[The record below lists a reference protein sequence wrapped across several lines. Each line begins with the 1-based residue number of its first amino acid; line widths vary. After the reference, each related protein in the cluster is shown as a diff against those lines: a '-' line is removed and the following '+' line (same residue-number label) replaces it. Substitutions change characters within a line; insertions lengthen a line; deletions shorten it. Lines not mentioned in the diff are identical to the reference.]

1 MIHLDDV
8 LTGTNGR
15 LYGQVFARQFEDFCF
30 DSRLVEPGQLFLAV
44 VTEKGD
50 GHDYILD
57 ACRGGATGVLCQ
69 RPVDVAEHGVT
80 CVVVDDTQRAL
91 TDWAHFVLRNRAIDI
106 IGITGSAGK
115 TTTKEAVAK
124 VLGTRFSVFKN
135 HANYSGR
142 YGLPI
147 ALGRLDSKHEM
158 AVLELASDHFDEI
171 RHLCEL
177 TRPRLGVV
185 TCVNRAHLEFFGSLE
200 NIAQEKGYLVESLPA
215 GGCAILNY
223 DDPRVRA
230 MNSRA
235 SARVVSFSTGD
246 DADLVAA
253 EIMTGFGGMTFTL
266 HYASERYPVCS
277 RLVGRHSVYALLA
290 AIAVGIAR
298 QVPLGEA
305 IAALAELAPLPGR
318 LNPLEG
324 IGGSLLLDDTY
335 SASPASTLAAL
346 DALADIP
353 CRRRIAV
360 LGDMTGLGHY
370 ADEGHRLVGR
380 RVAEVADLL
389 LTKGEWAGVIA
400 EEAGRAGLGSDK
412 IVVAYTAKDVIRAL
426 SSELRAGD
434 VVLIKG
440 SSEARMEEVSR
451 ALLKKPH
458 LAESV
463 LIRQSA
469 AWQQLRVLR
478 PGRPTWVEI
487 DLEAIAQNVRRIVEI
502 VGPQVK
508 VMAVLKAD
516 AYGHGA
522 VKTARTVLNNGAFSL
537 GVACLGEAVTLRQ
550 TGITAPILNLGYTPA
565 WQARGTVIHG
575 VTATLFSIDVAQA
588 LSRAA
593 VDLNAEVRVH
603 VKVDTGMGRLG
614 LLPLDVVAFMKEI
627 IDLPGLN
634 VEGVFTHFAIAD
646 SEDKSYTLNQLSRF
660 KDVLAS
666 LRIAGI
672 EVPMVHAANSAAIL
686 ELPESHFDMVRLGIA
701 MYGLNPS
708 MQVKCPSGFRAA
720 LIFKTQIAQVKDL
733 PVGSYVSYGCTY
745 CTSRPSRIA
754 VIPVGYA
761 DGFRRAPSSWREVL
775 VRGQR
780 APIVGRV
787 CMDQTM
793 IDVTDIPGVRQ
804 GDDVVLI
811 GRQGRDVI
819 TVEEVAERLGTINYE
834 VVSEILARVPRVV

>member
-1 MIHLDDV
+1 MIYLDDI
-8 LTGTNGR
+8 LTGTKGR
-15 LYGQVFARQFEDFCF
+15 LYGPVFARQFEDFCY

-57 ACRGGATGVLCQ
+57 ACHGGATGVLCQ
-69 RPVDVAEHGVT
+69 RPVDVAEYGVT
-80 CVVVDDTQRAL
+80 CIVVDDTQKAL
-91 TDWAHFVLRNRAIDI
+91 TDWAHFVLRKRAIDV

-124 VLGTRFSVFKN
+124 VLDTRFSVFKN

-147 ALGRLDSKHEM
+147 ALGRLNSEHER

-177 TRPRLGVV
+177 TRPWVGVV
-185 TCVNRAHLEFFGSLE
+185 TCVNRAHLEFFGTLE
-200 NIAQEKGYLVESLPA
+200 NIAQEKGYLVESLPE

-230 MNSRA
+230 MRSRA
-235 SARVVSFSTGD
+235 SARVVSFGTGD
-246 DADLVAA
+246 DADLMAA
-253 EIMTGFGGMTFTL
+253 DIKTGFGGTTFTL
-266 HYASERYPVCS
+266 RYEGERYQVRS

-290 AIAVGIAR
+290 AIAAGLVY
-298 QVPLGEA
+298 QVPLGDA

-346 DALADIP
+346 ATLVDIP

-389 LTKGEWAGVIA
+389 LTKGEGAAVIA
-400 EEAGRAGLGSDK
+400 EEAGRAGLESDK
-412 IVVAYTAKDVIRAL
+412 IMVAYTAKDIIRVL

-434 VVLIKG
+434 VALIKG

-451 ALLKKPH
+451 ALLKKPDE
-458 LAESV
+458 AESV
-463 LIRQSA
+463 LVRQSV

-502 VGPQVK
+502 VGPRVK

-522 VKTARTVLNNGAFSL
+522 VKTARTALNNGAFSL

-593 VDLNAEVRVH
+593 VDLNAEARVH

-614 LLPLDVVAFMKEI
+614 LLPLDVVTFMQEI

-634 VEGVFTHFAIAD
+634 VEGIFTHFAIAD

-660 KDVLAS
+660 KDVLTS
-666 LRIAGI
+666 LRMAGI
-672 EVPMVHAANSAAIL
+672 EVPIVHAANSAAIL
-686 ELPESHFDMVRLGIA
+686 QLPESHFDMVRLGIA

-708 MQVKCPSGFRAA
+708 TQVKCPSGFRPA
-720 LIFKTQIAQVKDL
+720 LTFKTQIAQVKDL
-733 PVGSYVSYGCTY
+733 PVGSYISYGCTY

-761 DGFRRAPSSWREVL
+761 DGFRRAPSAWGEVL

-819 TVEEVAERLGTINYE
+819 TVEDVAERLGTINYE